1 MNQLLIKNN
10 FIKFKR
16 FLKVKLEDVAIG
28 GVFEYEGAYYMR
40 IKPQFGV
47 NSLKVY
53 SPKSETDEA
62 TDSDVFTTVLFPFSI
77 EVIPH
82 DSTLNIEV

>member
-1 MNQLLIKNN
+1 
-10 FIKFKR
+10 
-16 FLKVKLEDVAIG
+16 
-28 GVFEYEGAYYMR
+28 MR

-53 SPKSETDEA
+53 SPKSGTDEA
-62 TDSDVFTTVLFPFSI
+62 TDSDVFTTVLFPFSS

>member
-1 MNQLLIKNN
+1 MAAEVNVVLDLSVKEV
-10 FIKFKR
+10 KF
-16 FLKVKLEDVAIG
+16 EDVVVG
-28 GVFEYEGAYYMR
+28 GVFEKDGAYYMR

-47 NSLKVY
+47 NALKIY
-53 SPKSETDEA
+53 SPKSKTDEA
-62 TDSDVFTTVLFPFSI
+62 TDSDVFTTFLFPFSS

>member
-1 MNQLLIKNN
+1 MATKVNVVLDSDNK
-10 FIKFKR
+10 
-16 FLKVKLEDVAIG
+16 KVKLEDVAIG
-28 GVFEYEGAYYMR
+28 CVFEYEGAYYMR

-53 SPKSETDEA
+53 SPESETDEA
-62 TDSDVFTTVLFPFSI
+62 TDSDVFTTFLFPLGK

>member
-1 MNQLLIKNN
+1 MTTEVNVVLDSSAK
-10 FIKFKR
+10 
-16 FLKVKLEDVAIG
+16 KVKFEDVAVGSI
-28 GVFEYEGAYYMR
+28 FEYEGAYYMR

-62 TDSDVFTTVLFPFSI
+62 TNSDVFTTVLLPFSS

>member
-1 MNQLLIKNN
+1 MTTEVNVVLDSSAK
-10 FIKFKR
+10 
-16 FLKVKLEDVAIG
+16 KVKFEDVAVGSI
-28 GVFEYEGAYYMR
+28 FEYEGAYYMR

-62 TDSDVFTTVLFPFSI
+62 TDSDVFTTVLLPFGS

>member
-1 MNQLLIKNN
+1 MTTEVNVVLDSSAK
-10 FIKFKR
+10 
-16 FLKVKLEDVAIG
+16 KVKFEDVAVG
-28 GVFEYEGAYYMR
+28 SVFEYEGAYYMR

-62 TDSDVFTTVLFPFSI
+62 TDRDVFTTVLFPFSS

>member
-1 MNQLLIKNN
+1 MTTEVNVVLDSSAK
-10 FIKFKR
+10 
-16 FLKVKLEDVAIG
+16 KVKFEDVAVGSI
-28 GVFEYEGAYYMR
+28 FEYEGAYYMR

-53 SPKSETDEA
+53 SPKSEADEA
-62 TDSDVFTTVLFPFSI
+62 TDSDVFTTALFPFSS

>member
-1 MNQLLIKNN
+1 MTTEVNVVLDSSAK
-10 FIKFKR
+10 
-16 FLKVKLEDVAIG
+16 KVKFEDVAVGSI
-28 GVFEYEGAYYMR
+28 FEYEGAYYMR

-53 SPKSETDEA
+53 SPKSETDEV
-62 TDSDVFTTVLFPFSI
+62 TDSDVFTTALFPFSS

>member
-1 MNQLLIKNN
+1 MTTEVNVVLDSSAK
-10 FIKFKR
+10 
-16 FLKVKLEDVAIG
+16 KVKFEDVAVGSI
-28 GVFEYEGAYYMR
+28 FEHEGAYYMR

-62 TDSDVFTTVLFPFSI
+62 TDSDVFTTVLLPFSS

>member
-1 MNQLLIKNN
+1 MTTEVNVILDSSAK
-10 FIKFKR
+10 
-16 FLKVKLEDVAIG
+16 KVKFEDVAVG
-28 GVFEYEGAYYMR
+28 SVFEYEGAYYMR

-62 TDSDVFTTVLFPFSI
+62 TDSDVFTTVLFPFSS

>member
-1 MNQLLIKNN
+1 MTTEVNVVLDSSAK
-10 FIKFKR
+10 
-16 FLKVKLEDVAIG
+16 KVKFEDVAVGSI
-28 GVFEYEGAYYMR
+28 FEHGGAYYLR

-62 TDSDVFTTVLFPFSI
+62 TDSDVFATVLFPFSS

>member
-1 MNQLLIKNN
+1 MATKVNVVLDSDNK
-10 FIKFKR
+10 KVR
-16 FLKVKLEDVAIG
+16 FEDVSVG

-62 TDSDVFTTVLFPFSI
+62 TDSDVFTTVLFPLRAKLFHMI
-77 EVIPH
+77 
-82 DSTLNIEV
+82 LL

>member
-1 MNQLLIKNN
+1 MTTEVNVVLDSSAK
-10 FIKFKR
+10 
-16 FLKVKLEDVAIG
+16 KVKFEDIAVGSI
-28 GVFEYEGAYYMR
+28 FEYEGAYYMR

-62 TDSDVFTTVLFPFSI
+62 TDSDVFTTVLLPFSS

>member
-1 MNQLLIKNN
+1 
-10 FIKFKR
+10 
-16 FLKVKLEDVAIG
+16 
-28 GVFEYEGAYYMR
+28 MR

-62 TDSDVFTTVLFPFSI
+62 TDSDVFTTVLFPFSS

>member
-1 MNQLLIKNN
+1 MTTEVNVVLDSSAK
-10 FIKFKR
+10 
-16 FLKVKLEDVAIG
+16 KVKFEDVAVGSI
-28 GVFEYEGAYYMR
+28 FEYEGAYYMR

-62 TDSDVFTTVLFPFSI
+62 TDSDVFTTALFPFKS

>member
-1 MNQLLIKNN
+1 MTTEVNVVLDSSEK
-10 FIKFKR
+10 
-16 FLKVKLEDVAIG
+16 KVKFEDVAVGSI
-28 GVFEYEGAYYMR
+28 FEYEGAYYMR

-62 TDSDVFTTVLFPFSI
+62 TDSDVFTTVLLPFSS

>member
-1 MNQLLIKNN
+1 MATKVNVVLDSDNK
-10 FIKFKR
+10 KVR
-16 FLKVKLEDVAIG
+16 FEDVSVG

-62 TDSDVFTTVLFPFSI
+62 TDSDVFTTVLFPFKS

-82 DSTLNIEV
+82 DSILNIEV

>member
-1 MNQLLIKNN
+1 MTTEVNVILDSSAK
-10 FIKFKR
+10 
-16 FLKVKLEDVAIG
+16 KVKIEDVAVG
-28 GVFEYEGAYYMR
+28 RVFEYEGAYYMR

-62 TDSDVFTTVLFPFSI
+62 TDSDVFTTVLFPFSS

>member
-1 MNQLLIKNN
+1 MTTEVNVVLDSSAK
-10 FIKFKR
+10 
-16 FLKVKLEDVAIG
+16 KVKFEDVAVGSI
-28 GVFEYEGAYYMR
+28 FEYEGAYYMR

-62 TDSDVFTTVLFPFSI
+62 TDSDVFTTALFPFSN

>member
-1 MNQLLIKNN
+1 MATKVNVVLDSNN
-10 FIKFKR
+10 K
-16 FLKVKLEDVAIG
+16 KVKLEDIEIG
-28 GVFEYEGAYYMR
+28 CVFEYEGAYYMR

-53 SPKSETDEA
+53 SPKFETDEA
-62 TDSDVFTTVLFPFSI
+62 TDSDVFTTVLLPFNSD
-77 EVIPH
+77 VIPH

>member
-1 MNQLLIKNN
+1 MATKVKVVLDSDNK
-10 FIKFKR
+10 
-16 FLKVKLEDVAIG
+16 KVKLEDVAIG
-28 GVFEYEGAYYMR
+28 SIFEYEGAYYMR
-40 IKPQFGV
+40 IKPQLGV
-47 NSLKVY
+47 NSLTGY

-62 TDSDVFTTVLFPFSI
+62 TDRDVFTTALSPLII

>member
-1 MNQLLIKNN
+1 MAT
-10 FIKFKR
+10 
-16 FLKVKLEDVAIG
+16 KVNVVLDSDNKKVRLEDVAIG

-62 TDSDVFTTVLFPFSI
+62 TDSDVFTTVLLPFSS

>member
-1 MNQLLIKNN
+1 MTTEVNVVLDSSAK
-10 FIKFKR
+10 
-16 FLKVKLEDVAIG
+16 KVKFEDVAIG

-62 TDSDVFTTVLFPFSI
+62 TDSDVFTTVLFPFSS

>member
-1 MNQLLIKNN
+1 MTTEVNVVLDSSAK
-10 FIKFKR
+10 
-16 FLKVKLEDVAIG
+16 KVKFEDVAVGSI
-28 GVFEYEGAYYMR
+28 FEYEGAYYMR

-62 TDSDVFTTVLFPFSI
+62 TDSDVFTTALFPFKS

-82 DSTLNIEV
+82 DSTLSIEV

>member
-1 MNQLLIKNN
+1 MATKVNVVLDSDNK
-10 FIKFKR
+10 
-16 FLKVKLEDVAIG
+16 KVKLEDVAIG
-28 GVFEYEGAYYMR
+28 CVFEYEGAYYMR
-40 IKPQFGV
+40 IKPQLGV

-53 SPKSETDEA
+53 SPESETDES
-62 TDSDVFTTVLFPFSI
+62 TDSDVFTTFLFPLGK

>member
-1 MNQLLIKNN
+1 MTTEINVILDSSTK
-10 FIKFKR
+10 
-16 FLKVKLEDVAIG
+16 KVKFENVVVG
-28 GVFEYEGAYYMR
+28 GIFEYEGAYYMR

-62 TDSDVFTTVLFPFSI
+62 TDSDVFTTVLFPFSS

>member
-1 MNQLLIKNN
+1 MTTEVNVILDSSAK
-10 FIKFKR
+10 
-16 FLKVKLEDVAIG
+16 KVKFEDVAVG
-28 GVFEYEGAYYMR
+28 SVFEYEGAYYMR
-40 IKPQFGV
+40 IKPQFGI

-62 TDSDVFTTVLFPFSI
+62 TDSDVFTTVLFPFSS

>member
-1 MNQLLIKNN
+1 MTTEVNVILDSSAK
-10 FIKFKR
+10 
-16 FLKVKLEDVAIG
+16 KVKFENVVVG
-28 GVFEYEGAYYMR
+28 GIFEYEGAYYMR

-62 TDSDVFTTVLFPFSI
+62 TDSDVFTTVLFPFSS

>member
-1 MNQLLIKNN
+1 MTTEVNVVLDSSAK
-10 FIKFKR
+10 
-16 FLKVKLEDVAIG
+16 KVKFEDVVVGSI
-28 GVFEYEGAYYMR
+28 FEYKGAYYMR

-62 TDSDVFTTVLFPFSI
+62 TDSDVFTTVLFPFSS

>member
-1 MNQLLIKNN
+1 MTTEVNVVLDSSAK
-10 FIKFKR
+10 
-16 FLKVKLEDVAIG
+16 KVKFEDVAVGSI
-28 GVFEYEGAYYMR
+28 FEYEGAYYMR

-62 TDSDVFTTVLFPFSI
+62 TDSDVFTTVLLPFSS

-82 DSTLNIEV
+82 DSTLKIEV

>member
-1 MNQLLIKNN
+1 MTTEVNVVLDSSAK
-10 FIKFKR
+10 
-16 FLKVKLEDVAIG
+16 KVKFEDVAVGSI
-28 GVFEYEGAYYMR
+28 FEYEGAYYMR

-62 TDSDVFTTVLFPFSI
+62 TDSDVFTTVLLPFSSK
-77 EVIPH
+77 VIPH